1 VENDQAS
8 EFPTKPLPL
17 AEEVDRLAGRAAAG
31 HFDELRASISELF
44 DSSTNMAADW
54 STFFSQLDSNAL
66 QDFDRRTQE
75 LARQVKDNGITY
87 NIYAD
92 QDGPQRP
99 WSVDLFPLILG
110 NEEWQQ
116 IESGV
121 LQRAQ
126 LLEKIMADI
135 YGPQQLLRDAFIPP
149 ALVQGHPG
157 YLRAMHGVTPTG
169 GKHLHIVALDLA
181 RGPDGNWSVISQRTQ
196 APSGLGY
203 LLENRT
209 LISRQFPAA
218 YDAMQIQPLT
228 DAYRDLIESL
238 KRLSPAG
245 NDSHIALLT
254 PGPYNE
260 TYFEHAYLARHLGL
274 TLAEGGDLTVRD
286 QRLYLRTLRGLE
298 PVHVLLK
305 RLDDEFLDPLELR
318 ADSTLGVPGLLQA
331 VRAGNVVM
339 ANAPGSAFLESPA
352 LLGFLPALS
361 EHLLG
366 QPLQLPALNT
376 WWCGE
381 RAALEAA
388 LPQLRHST
396 FKPTYPGSQLHD
408 TFEPTLGSALTQAQ
422 RDEWIGRITRQPDA
436 HTIQS
441 TIPLSQMPTWHNT
454 VSPATAASIVP
465 RSFMLRVFALS
476 NGPQSWY
483 VLPGGLAR
491 IAMTNSGAASMQ
503 RGGSSADVWVKSS
516 TQMHLRMP
524 APAAAPSTL
533 IFQRKRLVTSRA
545 AENLFWLGRY
555 TERSENTLR
564 LARLCL
570 ENLNSDNPSSQKM
583 WSWLKLLAQK
593 EGLVPAGVPA
603 AEAFSQTQTQSQS
616 SQSQSQ
622 SSTRP
627 TAQSSSVRRRIFERT
642 LIDCLDKHEQIT
654 SVGYNLR
661 ALKSA
666 ASSVRERLST
676 EQWSSIGRC
685 VQDFS
690 DDYKATIRQNEL
702 SPVQALAALTRASN
716 ALAGIT
722 GAQTDRM
729 TRDDG
734 WQLLSIGRHL
744 ERLSFLTSALELAV
758 KAGILD
764 NPAED
769 GSGFVAL
776 LALFDSTITYQA
788 QHQQSRELAALLDLL
803 VLDGE
808 NPRSLAW
815 VARSL
820 RGRLSK
826 LAGTAPQE
834 PDALTL
840 SVPVLETW
848 LLQDLASFDASGE
861 LQALRTCLAECTKAA
876 WQVSDAIS
884 ARYFSHTRDYSIQA

>member
-1 VENDQAS
+1 MENDQAS